1 MVLPWAQGTARENLQ
16 AGSEVDWI
24 TSQEIFMT
32 EKTAQPL
39 KRPDPLKEATGPDP
53 KLREHVVSGDR
64 NTGDPGD
71 KHPKKGPLK

>member
-53 KLREHVVSGDR
+53 
-64 NTGDPGD
+64 
-71 KHPKKGPLK
+71 